1 MSPSLTDRLRVVV
14 VDDHQMVRDGLVAM
28 VGPVAELE
36 IVGTAASGEEAL
48 RLMAETSPDIA
59 LVDVSLRGES
69 GLDLCRRI
77 AAEHPET
84 AVVCLTVY
92 DQEQYLFEALR
103 MGARGYLL
111 KRVTAEALR
120 DALVAVADGEIVID
134 PLLSGRVAQTAAKS
148 EAHGLYWPGI
158 QYGITKREAEVL
170 QVMCEGYSN
179 REIAKALF
187 VSEET
192 VKSHVK
198 ALYRKLSVSDRA
210 EAIALALREGLVR

>member
-1 MSPSLTDRLRVVV
+1 MCGSPTEKLRIVV

-28 VGPVAELE
+28 VGAVPELE
-36 IVGTAASGEEAL
+36 VVGTASDGDGAL
-48 RLMAETSPDIA
+48 SLIAGTSPDVA

-77 AAEHPET
+77 VADHPDT

-103 MGARGYLL
+103 VGARGYLL

-120 DALVAVADGEIVID
+120 DALTAVKAGEIVVD
-134 PLLSGRVAQTAAKS
+134 PLLSGRIAQVAAHS
-148 EAHGLYWPGI
+148 EAHGLYWPGMH
-158 QYGITKREAEVL
+158 YGLTKREAEVL
-170 QVMCEGYSN
+170 QVVSEGYSN
-179 REIAKALF
+179 REIAEALY

-192 VKSHVK
+192 VKSHLK
-198 ALYRKLSVSDRA
+198 SLYRKLSVSDRA

>member
-1 MSPSLTDRLRVVV
+1 VVV
-14 VDDHQMVRDGLVAM
+14 VDDHQMVRDGLIAM
-28 VGPVAELE
+28 VAAVPEIE
-36 IVGTAASGEEAL
+36 IVGTAADGEGAMGLVAEA
-48 RLMAETSPDIA
+48 SPDVA
-59 LVDVSLRGES
+59 LVDVSLRNES

-77 AAEHPET
+77 VATHPET

-103 MGARGYLL
+103 VGARGYLL

-120 DALVAVADGEIVID
+120 DALMAVRDGEIVID
-134 PLLSGRVAQTAAKS
+134 PLLSGRVAQTAARS

-170 QVMCEGYSN
+170 QVMCDGYSN
-179 REIAKALF
+179 REIAEALF

>member
-1 MSPSLTDRLRVVV
+1 MSGSPAEKLRIVV

-28 VGPVAELE
+28 VGPIPE
-36 IVGTAASGEEAL
+36 IEVVGTAADGDAAL
-48 RLMAETSPDIA
+48 SLIAETSPDIA
-59 LVDVSLRGES
+59 LVDISLRGES
-69 GLDLCRRI
+69 GLDVCRRI
-77 AAEHPET
+77 VAEHPHT

-103 MGARGYLL
+103 VGAQGYLL

-120 DALVAVADGEIVID
+120 EALVAVKAGEVVVD
-134 PLLSGRVAQTAAKS
+134 PLLSGRVVQVAARS

-158 QYGITKREAEVL
+158 QYGLTRREAEVL
-170 QVMCEGYSN
+170 QVVCEGFSN
-179 REIAKALF
+179 REIAEALF

-192 VKSHVK
+192 VKSHLK
-198 ALYRKLSVSDRA
+198 SLYRKLSVSDRA